1 MSVAVPAA
9 PTAAARV
16 RIDDAGLH
24 VPAEAHGPL
33 LVELNGQYLFSCTP
47 ARDGRLE
54 AGGLLVPWPEVL
66 RPYLDGVGR
75 LVVTDSA
82 GVRYAD
88 QQVALGTGV
97 GELAIRDASG
107 HPLSVDKV
115 GHLTRSF
122 AATDAQIREEILG
135 GTARAL
141 DDLRSVG
148 VEAYLNYGML
158 LGAIRDGAMIA
169 HDSDSDICYVS
180 RAASPA
186 DLIRESYRIERRMR
200 ALGWRL
206 LRMSGGDI
214 KLLLPLSDGRQCHID
229 VFVAFWVGGTFYQL
243 GNRSG
248 DLPVSAVLPL
258 STIDL
263 HGYAFP
269 APADPEA
276 MLRFLYGENWRIPD
290 PSFKYADPLPG
301 VRRLNGWLRGFRTYM
316 GKWSEFYQSP
326 RVHQV
331 PAEGS
336 EFASW
341 VQPFLADGDP
351 VADLGSGTGRD
362 AIALAAAG
370 HPVRA
375 YDYSRFS
382 RRHIQR
388 EVRRAKADVEVRP
401 LILGELRTVLANG
414 ADLARAPHH
423 LYARQLLGCLEPAER
438 ANLWLLAR
446 MSLRWGGALLLEFSA
461 EAPNAPLPG
470 PAPLVHRL
478 EVASVRAEIEASG
491 GVIER
496 LEVAP
501 GVDSLAQSDP
511 AICRLVARWPAPGT
525 RSTAERNQPA
535 GAEHRPAAAGGEESE

>member
-1 MSVAVPAA
+1 M
-9 PTAAARV
+9 

-24 VPAEAHGPL
+24 VPDEARGPL
-33 LVELNGQYLFSCTP
+33 LIELGGQYLFSCTP
-47 ARDGRLE
+47 ARDGRIV

-66 RPYLDGVGR
+66 RPHLNGVGR
-75 LVVTDSA
+75 VVVADGA
-82 GVRYAD
+82 GVVFAD
-88 QQVALGTGV
+88 AEISLGDGQ
-97 GELAIRDASG
+97 GELAVRDSSG

-122 AATDAQIREEILG
+122 AATDDQIREEILS

-141 DDLRSVG
+141 ADLRAVG

-169 HDSDSDICYVS
+169 HDSDSDLCYVS
-180 RAASPA
+180 RTSSPA

-200 ALGWRL
+200 ALGWKL

-229 VFVAFWVGGTFYQL
+229 VFVAFWIGETFYQL

-258 STIDL
+258 SEIEL
-263 HGYAFP
+263 HGHTFP

-276 MLRFLYGENWRIPD
+276 MLRFLYGEGWRIPD
-290 PSFKYADPLPG
+290 PSFKYADPPAG

-316 GKWSEFYQSP
+316 GRWSEFYQSP
-326 RVHQV
+326 RVRQV
-331 PAEGS
+331 PSGGS
-336 EFASW
+336 EFAAWATSF
-341 VQPFLADGDP
+341 VGGGEAI
-351 VADLGSGTGRD
+351 ADLGSGTGRD
-362 AIALAAAG
+362 AIAWAAAG

-388 EVRRAKADVEVRP
+388 EVRRAKADVDVQP

-414 ADLARAPHH
+414 ADLARSPHH
-423 LYARQLLGCLEPAER
+423 LYARHLLGCLEPAER

-461 EAPNAPLPG
+461 AAPGLPAPE

-478 EVASVRAEIEASG
+478 DVALVRAEIEAAG
-491 GVIER
+491 GVVER

-501 GVDSLAQSDP
+501 GVDGLESPDP
-511 AICRLVARWPAPGT
+511 AVCRIVARWPRPVAGRGSSSRTEETVPSGAKH
-525 RSTAERNQPA
+525 RLA
-535 GAEHRPAAAGGEESE
+535 GASGEERG